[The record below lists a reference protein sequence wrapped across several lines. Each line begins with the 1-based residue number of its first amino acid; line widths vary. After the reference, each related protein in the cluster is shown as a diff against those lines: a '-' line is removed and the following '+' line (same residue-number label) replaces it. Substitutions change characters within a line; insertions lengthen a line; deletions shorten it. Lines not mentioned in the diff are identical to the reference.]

1 MLVQFEG
8 LILIKGSNILSVI
21 LNLQEI
27 DSMYSKN
34 RFIIFTGVIL
44 WFLCLP
50 PIEAQDD
57 TSRAITSLIEASRLI
72 DQNNKLN
79 PVKVLGVAW
88 SKVPVAVKS
97 DPDAIYCHA
106 LVRMKHNLDSFS
118 ILSRLARIAPENFDI
133 KKSHIYSALKE
144 EGGVIACTLINKYV
158 RQALTNEKENE
169 FTLWAVVMTET
180 ISREEKI
187 HLKLKTLLA
196 LPAYVAF
203 KQNNPELKDLLE
215 KLGIKFDEQQFN
227 KAKTLDQQV
236 TEAKKIL
243 KDTTALYIKTRELL
257 VKDITTNLKGIYY
270 EIPFVSFR
278 VSNVKMGGI
287 VKSYISVRPDP
298 YYGVHL
304 SNLNW
309 IGLRNLSNGEIIQYP
324 HDPTRQE
331 VREGTPQPLDA
342 YNSYF
347 LAVARLQPIITEGWN
362 LRTRLSQ
369 LDLNMQLFL
378 RNFTLKYK
386 EAIKTDVELSL
397 AMNTWRQRMQ
407 QYNAQFTAI
416 AKLDKK
422 QQVIE
427 NRTLKLLAGKLLPL
441 IDFSVEKELEK
452 FQAVQP

>member
-1 MLVQFEG
+1 
-8 LILIKGSNILSVI
+8 
-21 LNLQEI
+21 
-27 DSMYSKN
+27 MYSKN

-44 WFLCLP
+44 CFVCLP

-236 TEAKKIL
+236 TEAKQIL

-257 VKDITTNLKGIYY
+257 VKDITTNLQDIYRMLPSMKLVVV
-270 EIPFVSFR
+270 IHDGLATAPLRKVVFL
-278 VSNVKMGGI
+278 K
-287 VKSYISVRPDP
+287 PDP
-298 YYGVHL
+298 FYGFWRLANPFFLGGDVRLRDLISGDVVIIDSRLSVDWETVYYQ
-304 SNLNW
+304 N
-309 IGLRNLSNGEIIQYP
+309 I
-324 HDPTRQE
+324 
-331 VREGTPQPLDA
+331 
-342 YNSYF
+342 
-347 LAVARLQPIITEGWN
+347 ARLQPIITEGWN

-427 NRTLKLLAGKLLPL
+427 NRTLKLLAEKLLPL
-441 IDFSVEKELEK
+441 MDFSAEKELEK
-452 FQAVQP
+452 FQAMQP

>member
-1 MLVQFEG
+1 
-8 LILIKGSNILSVI
+8 
-21 LNLQEI
+21 
-27 DSMYSKN
+27 MYSKN
-34 RFIIFTGVIL
+34 RFIIFTGVV
-44 WFLCLP
+44 LCFVYVP

-97 DPDAIYCHA
+97 DPDALYCYA
-106 LVRMKHNLDSFS
+106 LVRMNHNLDSFS
-118 ILSRLARIAPENFDI
+118 ILSRLAINAPENSDF
-133 KKSHIYSALKE
+133 KKSHIYSAFKE
-144 EGGVIACTLINKYV
+144 KGGVIACTFINKYV
-158 RQALTNEKENE
+158 RQSLTNAKEAE

-187 HLKLKTLLA
+187 HLKLKALLA
-196 LPAYVAF
+196 SPAYVEF
-203 KQNNPELKDLLE
+203 KQNNQELNPLLE
-215 KLGIKFDEQQFN
+215 KLGIKYDEQQFN
-227 KAKTLDQQV
+227 AAKTLDQQV
-236 TEAKKIL
+236 TEAKQIL

-257 VKDITTNLKGIYY
+257 VKDITTNGKGIYY

-278 VSNVKMGGI
+278 VSNMTMGGI

-309 IGLRNLSNGEIIQYP
+309 IRFRDLSNGEIIQYP
-324 HDPTRQE
+324 YDPPYRKYE
-331 VREGTPQPLDA
+331 ATPPPLAA
-342 YNSYF
+342 YERYF
-347 LAVARLQPIITEGWN
+347 LAVAKLRPIILAGMS

-369 LDLNMQLFL
+369 LDLNMQFFL
-378 RNFTLKYK
+378 RSFTLKYK
-386 EAIKTDVELSL
+386 DTIKMDAELSL
-397 AMNTWRQRMQ
+397 AVNTWRQRFQ
-407 QYNAQFTAI
+407 QI

-427 NRTLKLLAGKLLPL
+427 NRTLKLLAEKLLPL
-441 IDFSVEKELEK
+441 IDFAVEKELEK
-452 FQAVQP
+452 FQVMQP

>member
-1 MLVQFEG
+1 
-8 LILIKGSNILSVI
+8 
-21 LNLQEI
+21 
-27 DSMYSKN
+27 MYSKN

-44 WFLCLP
+44 CFVCLP

-257 VKDITTNLKGIYY
+257 VKDITTNLQDIYRMLPSMKLVVV
-270 EIPFVSFR
+270 IHDGLATAPLRKVVFL
-278 VSNVKMGGI
+278 K
-287 VKSYISVRPDP
+287 PDP
-298 YYGVHL
+298 FYGFWRPAEPRFLGGRVRCRDL
-304 SNLNW
+304 ISGNVV
-309 IGLRNLSNGEIIQYP
+309 EI
-324 HDPTRQE
+324 DLVSSEDEE
-331 VREGTPQPLDA
+331 VIIYHQ
-342 YNSYF
+342 NI
-347 LAVARLQPIITEGWN
+347 ARLQPIITEGWN

>member
-1 MLVQFEG
+1 
-8 LILIKGSNILSVI
+8 
-21 LNLQEI
+21 
-27 DSMYSKN
+27 MYSKN

-44 WFLCLP
+44 CFVCLP

-236 TEAKKIL
+236 TEAKQIL
-243 KDTTALYIKTRELL
+243 KDTTPQYLKTRELL
-257 VKDITTNLKGIYY
+257 VTAITTNLQDIYRMLPSMKLVVV
-270 EIPFVSFR
+270 IHDGLATAPLRKVVFL
-278 VSNVKMGGI
+278 K
-287 VKSYISVRPDP
+287 PDP
-298 YYGVHL
+298 FYGFWRPAEPRFLGGRVRCRDL
-304 SNLNW
+304 ISGNVV
-309 IGLRNLSNGEIIQYP
+309 EI
-324 HDPTRQE
+324 DLVSSEDEE
-331 VREGTPQPLDA
+331 VIIYHQ
-342 YNSYF
+342 NI
-347 LAVARLQPIITEGWN
+347 ARLQPIITEGWN

-407 QYNAQFTAI
+407 QFNSQFSAI

-422 QQVIE
+422 QQVLE
-427 NRTLKLLAGKLLPL
+427 NRTLKLLAEKLLPL
-441 IDFSVEKELEK
+441 MDFSAEKELEK
-452 FQAVQP
+452 FQAMQP